1 VPKRPEPAD
10 TATRILDL
18 AEELVQTRGFGGFSY
33 ADIATQLEV
42 TPASLHYHFRSK
54 ADLGEALIRRY
65 RTRFMSALE
74 AVELRSGKAP
84 AMLDAYARIYADV
97 LRLKRMCLC
106 GMLAA
111 GYETLPDAMR
121 REVVQFFD
129 ENEAWLVRV
138 LEQGRAAG
146 TIAFSGPASAVA
158 QSIISGLEGALL
170 IARPYGDVARFET
183 AANRLL
189 SSVTTTPPSDGVAAD
204 GRAIA
209 RARRR

>member
-1 VPKRPEPAD
+1 MPKRPEPVA

-18 AEELVQTRGFGGFSY
+18 AEELVQTRGFSGFSY
-33 ADIATQLEV
+33 ADVAARLDV
-42 TPASLHYHFRSK
+42 TPASLHYHYATK

-65 RTRFMSALE
+65 RERFMSALE
-74 AVELRSGKAP
+74 AVEVRSAQAP

-111 GYETLPDAMR
+111 GYETLPEPMR

-138 LEQGRAAG
+138 LEQGRTAG
-146 TIAFSGPASAVA
+146 TIAFNGSASVVA

-170 IARPYGDVARFET
+170 IARPYGDVSRFER

-189 SSVTTTPPSDGVAAD
+189 SGVTAAVGDSVS
-204 GRAIA
+204 R
-209 RARRR
+209 

>member
-1 VPKRPEPAD
+1 VPKRPEPVD
-10 TATRILDL
+10 TATLILDL

-33 ADIATQLEV
+33 ADIAARLDV
-42 TPASLHYHFRSK
+42 TPASLHYHYGSK

-65 RTRFMSALE
+65 RTRFMTALE
-74 AVELRSGKAP
+74 VVERQSGRAP

-111 GYETLPDAMR
+111 GYETLPELMR

-129 ENEAWLVRV
+129 ENETWLVRV
-138 LEQGRAAG
+138 LEQGRVEG
-146 TIAFSGPASAVA
+146 TIAFSGPASVVA

-170 IARPYGDVARFET
+170 IARPYDDVGRFER
-183 AANRLL
+183 AADRLL
-189 SSVTTTPPSDGVAAD
+189 SSVTQASSEKAVN
-204 GRAIA
+204 R
-209 RARRR
+209 

>member
-1 VPKRPEPAD
+1 MPKRAESVD

-18 AEELVQTRGFGGFSY
+18 AEELVQIRGFSGFSY
-33 ADIATQLEV
+33 ADIAARLDV
-42 TPASLHYHFRSK
+42 TPASLHYHYGSK
-54 ADLGEALIRRY
+54 AELGEALIRRY

-74 AVELRSGKAP
+74 AVERQSGKAP
-84 AMLDAYARIYADV
+84 SMLDAYARIYADV

-111 GYETLPDAMR
+111 GYETLPEPMR

-138 LEQGRAAG
+138 LEQGRADG
-146 TIAFSGPASAVA
+146 TVAFSGPASVVA

-170 IARPYGDVARFET
+170 VARPYGDVGRFER
-183 AANRLL
+183 AASRLL
-189 SSVTTTPPSDGVAAD
+189 SGVMENAASN
-204 GRAIA
+204 GTVAGSRAGA
-209 RARRR
+209 AVPLD

>member
-1 VPKRPEPAD
+1 MPAPADPYVPKRPEPVD

-18 AEELVQTRGFGGFSY
+18 AEELVQTRGFSGFSY
-33 ADIATQLEV
+33 ADIAARLDV
-42 TPASLHYHFRSK
+42 TPASLHYHYATK

-65 RTRFMSALE
+65 RERFMSALE
-74 AVELRSGKAP
+74 AVEVRSAQAP

-111 GYETLPDAMR
+111 GYETLPEPMR
-121 REVVQFFD
+121 HEVVQFFD

-138 LEQGRAAG
+138 LEQGRTAG
-146 TIAFSGPASAVA
+146 TIAFNGSASVVA

-170 IARPYGDVARFET
+170 IARPYGDVSRFER

-189 SSVTTTPPSDGVAAD
+189 SGVTAAVVS
-204 GRAIA
+204 R
-209 RARRR
+209 

>member
-1 VPKRPEPAD
+1 VPKRPESAD

-18 AEELVQTRGFGGFSY
+18 AEELVQTRGFSGFSY
-33 ADIATQLEV
+33 ADIAARLDV
-42 TPASLHYHFRSK
+42 TPASLHYHYGSK

-65 RTRFMSALE
+65 RTRFMSALDG
-74 AVELRSGKAP
+74 VERQSGRAP
-84 AMLDAYARIYADV
+84 AMLDAYARIYAEV

-111 GYETLPDAMR
+111 GYETLPDPMR

-138 LEQGRAAG
+138 LERGRSEG
-146 TIAFSGPASAVA
+146 TVAFSGPASVVA

-170 IARPYGDVARFET
+170 VARPYGDVSRFER

-189 SSVTTTPPSDGVAAD
+189 SGVLENPAAN
-204 GRAIA
+204 GVVAGSRAGA
-209 RARRR
+209 SAPRD

>member
-18 AEELVQTRGFGGFSY
+18 AEELVQTRGFSGFSY
-33 ADIATQLEV
+33 ADIAARLDV
-42 TPASLHYHFRSK
+42 TPASLHYHYGSK

-65 RTRFMSALE
+65 RTRFMSALDE
-74 AVELRSGKAP
+74 VERQSGRAP
-84 AMLDAYARIYADV
+84 AMLDAYARIYAEV

-111 GYETLPDAMR
+111 GYETLPDPMR

-138 LEQGRAAG
+138 LERGRSEG
-146 TIAFSGPASAVA
+146 TVAFSGPASVVA

-170 IARPYGDVARFET
+170 VARPYGDVSRFER

-189 SSVTTTPPSDGVAAD
+189 SGVLENPAAN
-204 GRAIA
+204 GVVAGSRAGA
-209 RARRR
+209 SAPRD

>member
-1 VPKRPEPAD
+1 VPNRPEPVD

-18 AEELVQTRGFGGFSY
+18 AEELVQTRGFSGFSY
-33 ADIATQLEV
+33 ADVAARLDV
-42 TPASLHYHFRSK
+42 TPASLHYHYATK

-65 RTRFMSALE
+65 RERFMSALE
-74 AVELRSGKAP
+74 AVEVRSAQAP

-111 GYETLPDAMR
+111 GYETLPEPMR
-121 REVVQFFD
+121 QEVVQFFD

-138 LEQGRAAG
+138 LEQGRTAG
-146 TIAFSGPASAVA
+146 TIAFNGSASVVA

-170 IARPYGDVARFET
+170 IARPYGDVSRFER

-189 SSVTTTPPSDGVAAD
+189 SGVT
-204 GRAIA
+204 AIEVSQ
-209 RARRR
+209 